1 MKNKCISKRISRA
14 TFNVVRGVVRL
25 LSVIAVLLVVSF
37 VFLRLHGVPDPILKE
52 LIKRVNAAGIPVH
65 VDSVMLTLRGWKAS
79 NVTYYS
85 RNPDDLGPLLQ
96 AREVLFARKK
106 DLREGALEGWAID
119 IEVDGIQ
126 LSPSVEWGVEIPP
139 DSQARNVDSAHL
151 TLAFLPDRIEF
162 TDGEMSWFGIDFS
175 VNGIFLKKEKD
186 LPGARGTRPQKKS
199 SPRQETVFPVFVSAE
214 KFQRLETR
222 LQQLKILGDAR
233 VDIEFSIDA
242 ENYSASS
249 IEFSLDTQEL
259 RIREVEFDELEVSGR
274 YAYPELEFDR
284 VRVSRDGRSLEM
296 DAVYDLKSKLIQ
308 AEIKNRITSRELLL
322 LAPQPVMDL
331 LVKAQLQFDELPKF
345 SLRIGPA
352 EAKGLLNAING
363 TFSIK
368 GVTYCGLEIESA
380 RGNIDRS
387 NNYLD
392 LTQLHAT
399 VLGQEERAEEVG
411 SSLQGGAVQG
421 HVFWDA
427 NRETFGVEAEGSIDP
442 NLLRQPM
449 TIVPVATNAI
459 GRFWFPE
466 DLPNISLELGS
477 SYRDW
482 STFFINVHGTGTQ
495 VGFHDGLVASANISA
510 YYSNCLLRL
519 EPIAVMNG
527 VDFMKGTAAVD
538 FRHSA
543 VHFDIFGS
551 LPPDLLEDVTYPD
564 FDLFGNK
571 LHTFGNTQIKAKG
584 ILDWKTMQATDFRA
598 EVEADRLELPIAA
611 LDQFSAIVTG
621 EGPLLTV
628 SNSVFSIYGGK
639 GNGLFTIE
647 LDPAEQGMPYALDFD
662 MKDAEFK
669 KCLEYVKLPCRER
682 TKGQASA
689 QASIAA
695 DMRENFFE
703 SANGE
708 GVVSVQDG
716 ELADMPLFIGFS
728 RLMRKVVPG
737 FKTFSITSVGLD
749 FELKNGVIHS
759 DEATFDGDVFCAKA
773 KGKYSQQSGYD
784 ANVQVQMLSDKG
796 LQKVIRVI
804 TSPIFKLFELRLSG
818 PLAEPSWRLEN
829 FTSAP
834 SDKNDADDSN

>member
-52 LIKRVNAAGIPVH
+52 LTKRVNAAGIPVH
-65 VDSVMLTLRGWKAS
+65 VDRVMLTLRGWKAS

-96 AREVLFARKK
+96 AKEVLFSRKT
-106 DLREGALEGWAID
+106 DLQESASKGWTID
-119 IEVDGIQ
+119 IEAVGIR
-126 LSPSVEWGVEIPP
+126 LSPSVEWGVDMPTG
-139 DSQARNVDSAHL
+139 SQARYVDSAHL
-151 TLAFLPDRIEF
+151 TLALLPDRIELV
-162 TDGEMSWFGIDFS
+162 DGALSWVGIDFT
-175 VNGIFLKKEKD
+175 VNGTFLKADRELSAEK
-186 LPGARGTRPQKKS
+186 GMQTGNQKSGK
-199 SPRQETVFPVFVSAE
+199 QTTVFPVFVSVE
-214 KFQRLETR
+214 KFQSLETR
-222 LQQLKILGDAR
+222 LQQLKFLGDAQ
-233 VDIEFSIDA
+233 VEVNFSIDA

-249 IEFSLDTQEL
+249 IDFSLVTQEL
-259 RIREVEFDELEVSGR
+259 SIRGIEFDGLEVSGR

-284 VRVSRDGRSLEM
+284 VSMARGSRSLVM
-296 DAVYDLKSKLIQ
+296 DATYDLESKLIQ
-308 AEIKNRITSRELLL
+308 VNFKNRVTSKDLFL

-331 LVKAQLQFDELPKF
+331 LVKAQLQFDELPTF
-345 SLRIGPA
+345 SLRVGPA
-352 EAKGLLNAING
+352 KAKDLLNAISG

-368 GVTYCGLEIESA
+368 GVTYCDLLIESA

-399 VLGQEERAEEVG
+399 VHGQEEHAEEVG
-411 SSLQGGAVQG
+411 SCLRGGAVQG

-427 NRETFGVEAEGSIDP
+427 NREMFGVEAEGSIDP
-442 NLLRQPM
+442 NLLLQPM
-449 TIVPVATNAI
+449 AIVPVATNAI
-459 GRFWFPE
+459 SRFWFPE

-482 STFFINVHGTGTQ
+482 STFFINVHGTGSQ
-495 VGFHDGLVASANISA
+495 VGLHDGLVSSANISA

-527 VDFMKGTAAVD
+527 ADFMKGTAAVD

-543 VHFDIFGS
+543 VHFDVFGS
-551 LPPDLLEDVTYPD
+551 LPPALLEDVTYPD
-564 FDLFGNK
+564 FNLFGNK
-571 LHTFGNTQIKAKG
+571 LHASGNTQIKAKG
-584 ILDWKTMQATDFRA
+584 SLDWKTMQATGFRA
-598 EVEADRLELPIAA
+598 EVETERLELPIAV

-628 SNSVFSIYGGK
+628 SNSTFSIYGGK

-647 LDPAEQGMPYALDFD
+647 LDPVEHGMPYALDFD
-662 MKDAEFK
+662 IENADFK
-669 KCLEYVKLPCRER
+669 KCLQFVKLPCRER
-682 TKGQASA
+682 TKGRASA
-689 QASIAA
+689 RASIAA

-703 SANGE
+703 SANGR
-708 GVVSVQDG
+708 GVVSVYDG
-716 ELADMPLFIGFS
+716 ELVDMPLFTGFS
-728 RLMRKVVPG
+728 HLMRKVVPG

-749 FELKNGVIHS
+749 FEFK
-759 DEATFDGDVFCAKA
+759 DGDVYSNKATFEGDVFSAKA
-773 KGKYSQQSGYD
+773 KGKYSQRTGYD

-796 LQKVIRVI
+796 LQKVFRMI
-804 TSPIFKLFELRLSG
+804 TAPLFKLFELRLSG
-818 PLAEPSWRLEN
+818 PLAAPSWRLQN
-829 FTSAP
+829 FTSAS
-834 SDKNDADDSN
+834 SDKNDKDDSN